1 MKVLLVGEGASELAG
16 ALETLVRRLGLA
28 EAEIA
33 QDRVSRREL
42 HAHHG
47 KGRGYFKRAVR
58 WMLEAQKRG
67 HEALVLVI
75 DEDGRPERLQEFAD
89 AQQYAG
95 TPIRRAFGVAIR
107 TFDAWMLADEKAL
120 TEVLGCTVSRQQTP
134 ESIVEPKRR
143 CGELLDNS
151 AESMTASEMYTAIAR
166 IIDIGV
172 LQTRCRK
179 GFAPFAQ
186 RVQEL

>member
-33 QDRVSRREL
+33 QDRVSRRDL

-67 HEALVLVI
+67 HDALILVI
-75 DEDGRPERLQEFAD
+75 DEDGHPERSQEFAD
-89 AQQYAG
+89 AQQYTG
-95 TPIRRAFGVAIR
+95 TTIHRAFWRGYTDIRRLDAGR
-107 TFDAWMLADEKAL
+107 RKSFDGSAWLYRLPTTD
-120 TEVLGCTVSRQQTP
+120 S
-134 ESIVEPKRR
+134 
-143 CGELLDNS
+143 
-151 AESMTASEMYTAIAR
+151 
-166 IIDIGV
+166 
-172 LQTRCRK
+172 
-179 GFAPFAQ
+179 
-186 RVQEL
+186 